1 MCDQDGTSTY
11 HQSREKAVVY
21 KITIKPEQLGESK
34 LMYVCFCQGDNFYLF
49 ILGFELAI
57 DQIAPSLSFD
67 WQQSQ
72 HLLKLFLVPCVSH
85 PLFFNLHF
93 PLFLS
98 RDPSLQRAAP
108 KCYLWFVWQCMA
120 KSKRGAESVLVNVQL
135 YNDFLPQSLKQCHL
149 RNSERMTF
157 KTRPQS
163 FVIMFCTSKAYS
175 AP

>member
-1 MCDQDGTSTY
+1 MCDQDGTSAY

-21 KITIKPEQLGESK
+21 LITIKPEQLGESK
-34 LMYVCFCQGDNFYLF
+34 LIYVCFCQGDNFYPWLWACNWSNCPFSF
-49 ILGFELAI
+49 IWLTAKSTLAET
-57 DQIAPSLSFD
+57 F
-67 WQQSQ
+67 
-72 HLLKLFLVPCVSH
+72 FLVPCVSH

-120 KSKRGAESVLVNVQL
+120 KSKRGAKSVLANMQL
-135 YNDFLPQSLKQCHL
+135 YNDFLPRSLMRCHL
-149 RNSERMTF
+149 RNSEKMTF

-163 FVIMFCTSKAYS
+163 FVIMFCTSEADS